1 MTSNNKFNVMRMRAS
16 IVAIGGKLKIFNNL
30 FILRPSDVNMAEA
43 ERVGVGIASSK
54 ESVASSSSKS
64 KLTDSKDAISIKV
77 ICLGDSA
84 VGKSK

>member
-1 MTSNNKFNVMRMRAS
+1 
-16 IVAIGGKLKIFNNL
+16 
-30 FILRPSDVNMAEA
+30 MAEA